1 MGVRVPRITLNA
13 DFGDDSAF
21 GELSLLSVGYGLH
34 QAWVF
39 ATMFGTSSVF
49 GATNLFEGLYGSSVS
64 LSYLISICVYVFCLL
79 FMGLT
84 NQRFLRYYISRGFL
98 IAGAALSFIGTSLLL
113 APFLPD
119 FPGLEIAS
127 GVMTGIGSSVL
138 IIYWGTAFA
147 RCDNASIVFNTAVA
161 VFVSFGLFAITL
173 HYAPQPA
180 SSVIIAAIPLLELA
194 ILLKK
199 TPESFYKRDDVPLFK
214 PLPINKGKF
223 LLRFAVP
230 VFVLGIPL
238 GMLRSQ
244 SLQSVMTSPEASSQP
259 MLMLAAGVASILI
272 LITIMA
278 LGGGDKWSRF
288 FQPLIPFI
296 AVTIFFIPSAGE
308 AGSPLGSTFL
318 IVGFLC
324 FESLMWIF
332 FSDLSQRFR
341 LSPVFVFGI
350 GRGTMAAAVLIG
362 SLAPVAAANAVHQ
375 MPFGEQTVVVA
386 MLLIMVIAYAMLPR
400 EHEVEAIVVPCPLVK
415 AVSASFEREEAAAKA
430 AGVRNCGT
438 APELETLAARAEA
451 YPTSTQNAEAPGS
464 QPGAGQAPESGGECS
479 GFAGVRALANAPTE
493 NPAETSTSQ
502 QSFVGSNEGS
512 TANSAVNVGST
523 INAAAGSTLN
533 AGSSASSADSS
544 NTSAGS
550 NASSTVN
557 QEVENR
563 HANAQSD
570 TANAVEKPQSA
581 AASARTGAAAPSAA
595 RRAMGRTAGES
606 TQDANERLRGGG
618 RFRGKCETVANTY
631 LLSRRE
637 TEILFFLA
645 KGHNAAYIQEKLFIS
660 EGTAKTHIRHIYR
673 KLDVH
678 NQQDL
683 MRMVEDAP
691 QSEN

>member
-49 GATNLFEGLYGSSVS
+49 GATNLLEGLYGSSVS

-84 NQRFLRYYISRGFL
+84 NQRFLRYYISRGL
-98 IAGAALSFIGTSLLL
+98 LVGGAALSFVGTSLLL

-119 FPGLEIAS
+119 YPALEIIS
-127 GVMTGIGSSVL
+127 GVMTGIGSSVF

-147 RCDNASIVFNTAVA
+147 RCDSASIVFNTAVA
-161 VFVSFGLFAITL
+161 VFVSFGLFAVTL

-194 ILLKK
+194 ILLRK
-199 TPESFYKRDDVPLFK
+199 TPESFYRRNDVPLFK

-244 SLQSVMTSPEASSQP
+244 SLQSVMTSPEAGSQP

-341 LSPVFVFGI
+341 LSPVFVFGV

-430 AGVRNCGT
+430 AGVRNCGA

-451 YPTSTQNAEAPGS
+451 YPASTPDAETA
-464 QPGAGQAPESGGECS
+464 SGGEAPETTVVADTTDS
-479 GFAGVRALANAPTE
+479 QPDTDQALKSE
-493 NPAETSTSQ
+493 NGCEPAQDPAETSTRQ
-502 QSFVGSNEGS
+502 QSF
-512 TANSAVNVGST
+512 
-523 INAAAGSTLN
+523 
-533 AGSSASSADSS
+533 AGSSESPTIDRE
-544 NTSAGS
+544 GEGRP
-550 NASSTVN
+550 V
-557 QEVENR
+557 
-563 HANAQSD
+563 NAQPEAAS
-570 TANAVEKPQSA
+570 AAEKPQEAQASA
-581 AASARTGAAAPSAA
+581 APARTGASTPSAA
-595 RRAMGRTAGES
+595 RRAMGRTAGEAA
-606 TQDANERLRGGG
+606 QDANERLRGGG

>member
-1 MGVRVPRITLNA
+1 MGVRIPRITLKA

-21 GELSLLSVGYGLH
+21 GDLSLLSVGYGLH

-49 GATNLFEGLYGSSVS
+49 GATRLFEGLYGSSVS
-64 LSYLISICVYVFCLL
+64 LSYLVSICVYVFCLL

-84 NQRFLRYYISRGFL
+84 NQRFLRLYISRAFL
-98 IAGAALSFIGTSLLL
+98 TTGALLSFAGTALLL

-119 FPGLEIAS
+119 FPALELIS

-138 IIYWGTAFA
+138 IIYWGTAYA
-147 RCDNASIVFNTAVA
+147 RCDSASIVFNTAIA
-161 VFVSFGLFAITL
+161 VFVSFGLFATVL
-173 HYAPQPA
+173 HYAPQP
-180 SSVIIAAIPLLELA
+180 IAAGATAVIPLLELV
-194 ILLKK
+194 ILWKK

-214 PLPINKGKF
+214 PLPINQGKF
-223 LLRFAVP
+223 LLRFATP
-230 VFVLGIPL
+230 VFVLGIAL

-244 SLQSVMTSPEASSQP
+244 SLQTVVSNQDIVAQP
-259 MLMLAAGVASILI
+259 LLLLAAGLATVLI

-278 LGGGDKWSRF
+278 INGGDRLSRF

-296 AVTIFFIPSAGE
+296 AVTVFFIPLAGDDGNLL
-308 AGSPLGSTFL
+308 ANTFL

-362 SLAPVAAANAVHQ
+362 SLAPIAAASTVHE
-375 MPFGEQTVVVA
+375 MAFGEQTIIVA
-386 MLLIMVIAYAMLPR
+386 MLLIMVVAYAMLPR
-400 EHEVEAIVVPCPLVK
+400 EQEIETIIMPCPLVK
-415 AVSASFEREEAAAKA
+415 AVSASFEHEQEAAKA
-430 AGVRNCGT
+430 ASARGCGT
-438 APELETLAARAEA
+438 APEMEGLVARAAA
-451 YPTSTQNAEAPGS
+451 YPAEKLAEGAVCDDFEGDALEQLAGEREVPAPAGAADET
-464 QPGAGQAPESGGECS
+464 GAGPEDAAETVAETASEGDSAVPAPADASGPNPAPAQAAATASAPEKRSPG
-479 GFAGVRALANAPTE
+479 
-493 NPAETSTSQ
+493 
-502 QSFVGSNEGS
+502 
-512 TANSAVNVGST
+512 
-523 INAAAGSTLN
+523 
-533 AGSSASSADSS
+533 
-544 NTSAGS
+544 
-550 NASSTVN
+550 
-557 QEVENR
+557 
-563 HANAQSD
+563 
-570 TANAVEKPQSA
+570 
-581 AASARTGAAAPSAA
+581 PSEA
-595 RRAMGRTAGES
+595 RRAIERTSGEGA
-606 TQDANERLRGGG
+606 QDPNERVRGGG

-683 MRMVEDAP
+683 MRIVEDAP
-691 QSEN
+691 HPED

>member
-1 MGVRVPRITLNA
+1 MGVRIPRITLKA

-21 GELSLLSVGYGLH
+21 GDLSLLSVGYGLH

-49 GATNLFEGLYGSSVS
+49 GATRLFEGLYGSSVS
-64 LSYLISICVYVFCLL
+64 LSYLVSICVYVFCLL

-84 NQRFLRYYISRGFL
+84 NQRFLRIYISRVFL
-98 IAGAALSFIGTSLLL
+98 ITGALLSFAGTALLL

-119 FPGLEIAS
+119 FPALELLS
-127 GVMTGIGSSVL
+127 GIMTGIGSSVL
-138 IIYWGTAFA
+138 IVYWGTAYA
-147 RCDNASIVFNTAVA
+147 RCDNASIVFNTAIA
-161 VFVSFGLFAITL
+161 VFVSFGLFATVL
-173 HYAPQPA
+173 HYAPQP
-180 SSVIIAAIPLLELA
+180 IAAGATAIIPLLELA
-194 ILLKK
+194 ILWKK

-214 PLPINKGKF
+214 PLPINQGKF
-223 LLRFAVP
+223 LLRFATP
-230 VFVLGIPL
+230 VFVLGIAL

-244 SLQSVMTSPEASSQP
+244 SLQTIVSNQDIAAQP
-259 MLMLAAGVASILI
+259 LLLLAAGLATVLI

-278 LGGGDKWSRF
+278 INGGDRWSRF

-296 AVTIFFIPSAGE
+296 AVTVFFIPLAGDDGNLL
-308 AGSPLGSTFL
+308 ANTFL

-362 SLAPVAAANAVHQ
+362 SLVPIAATGSVHE
-375 MPFGEQTVVVA
+375 MAFGEQTIIVA

-400 EHEVEAIVVPCPLVK
+400 EQEIEAIVVPCPLVK
-415 AVSASFEREEAAAKA
+415 AVSASFEREQEAARA
-430 AGVRNCGT
+430 ASARNCGT
-438 APELETLAARAEA
+438 APEMESLVARATA
-451 YPTSTQNAEAPGS
+451 YSTEKLAENAGSGDSGNEVLGQPAGEQAGSTCESPAAEAP
-464 QPGAGQAPESGGECS
+464 SGLKE
-479 GFAGVRALANAPTE
+479 A
-493 NPAETSTSQ
+493 AETTPA
-502 QSFVGSNEGS
+502 GDEPAPAAEGTPVPNPTQAREEA
-512 TANSAVNVGST
+512 TAV
-523 INAAAGSTLN
+523 
-533 AGSSASSADSS
+533 ASEKR
-544 NTSAGS
+544 TSAG
-550 NASSTVN
+550 
-557 QEVENR
+557 
-563 HANAQSD
+563 
-570 TANAVEKPQSA
+570 
-581 AASARTGAAAPSAA
+581 PSEA
-595 RRAMGRTAGES
+595 RRAIERTSDEGA
-606 TQDANERLRGGG
+606 QDPNERVRGGG

-683 MRMVEDAP
+683 MRIVEDAP
-691 QSEN
+691 LQGN

>member
-49 GATNLFEGLYGSSVS
+49 GATNLLEGLYGSSVS

-84 NQRFLRYYISRGFL
+84 NQRFLRCYISRGLL
-98 IAGAALSFIGTSLLL
+98 IGGAALSFVGTSLLL

-119 FPGLEIAS
+119 YPALEIVS

-147 RCDNASIVFNTAVA
+147 RCDSASIVFNTAVA

-194 ILLKK
+194 ILLRK
-199 TPESFYKRDDVPLFK
+199 TPESFYRRNDIPLFK

-238 GMLRSQ
+238 GMLRTQ

-272 LITIMA
+272 LVTIMA

-308 AGSPLGSTFL
+308 TGSPLGSTFL

-430 AGVRNCGT
+430 AGVRNCGA

-451 YPTSTQNAEAPGS
+451 YPASTQNVEADGGEAPGTTIVADATDS
-464 QPGAGQAPESGGECS
+464 QTGANPVAKDENSCS
-479 GFAGVRALANAPTE
+479 GFAGAQESAPDK
-493 NPAETSTSQ
+493 NPAETSTLQ
-502 QSFVGSNEGS
+502 QSFARSSE
-512 TANSAVNVGST
+512 NSSISQEAEDQR
-523 INAAAGSTLN
+523 INA
-533 AGSSASSADSS
+533 
-544 NTSAGS
+544 
-550 NASSTVN
+550 
-557 QEVENR
+557 QP
-563 HANAQSD
+563 D
-570 TANAVEKPQSA
+570 TANAAEKPQNPETT
-581 AASARTGAAAPSAA
+581 AASTRTGKAAPSVA
-595 RRAMGRTAGES
+595 RRAMGRTPGE
-606 TQDANERLRGGG
+606 TAQDANERMRGGG

>member
-49 GATNLFEGLYGSSVS
+49 GATNLLEGLYGSSVS

-98 IAGAALSFIGTSLLL
+98 IAGAALSFVGTSLLL

-147 RCDNASIVFNTAVA
+147 RCDSASIVFNTAVA

-400 EHEVEAIVVPCPLVK
+400 EHEIEAIVVPCPLVK

-451 YPTSTQNAEAPGS
+451 YPTSTQNAEAADAATVADATDSKPGTD
-464 QPGAGQAPESGGECS
+464 QAFKS
-479 GFAGVRALANAPTE
+479 E
-493 NPAETSTSQ
+493 NGCEPAQDPAETSTRQ
-502 QSFVGSNEGS
+502 QSFAGSNESPAIDREGEGRP
-512 TANSAVNVGST
+512 V
-523 INAAAGSTLN
+523 
-533 AGSSASSADSS
+533 
-544 NTSAGS
+544 
-550 NASSTVN
+550 
-557 QEVENR
+557 
-563 HANAQSD
+563 NAQP
-570 TANAVEKPQSA
+570 E
-581 AASARTGAAAPSAA
+581 AASAAERPKEPQASAAPARTGTSTPSAA
-595 RRAMGRTAGES
+595 RRAMGRTAGEAA
-606 TQDANERLRGGG
+606 QDANERLRGGG

>member
-49 GATNLFEGLYGSSVS
+49 GATNLLEGLYGSSVS

-84 NQRFLRYYISRGFL
+84 NQRFLRCYISRGLL
-98 IAGAALSFIGTSLLL
+98 IGGAALSFVGTSLLL

-119 FPGLEIAS
+119 YPALEIVS

-147 RCDNASIVFNTAVA
+147 RCDSASIVFNTAVA

-194 ILLKK
+194 ILLRK
-199 TPESFYKRDDVPLFK
+199 TPESFYRRNDIPLFK

-238 GMLRSQ
+238 GMLRAQ

-272 LITIMA
+272 LVTIMA

-430 AGVRNCGT
+430 AGVRNCGA

-451 YPTSTQNAEAPGS
+451 YPASTQDVEADGGEAPGTTIVADATDS
-464 QPGAGQAPESGGECS
+464 QTGANPVAKDENSCS
-479 GFAGVRALANAPTE
+479 GFAGAQESAPDK
-493 NPAETSTSQ
+493 NPAETSTLQ
-502 QSFVGSNEGS
+502 QSFARSSE
-512 TANSAVNVGST
+512 NSSISQEAEDQR
-523 INAAAGSTLN
+523 INA
-533 AGSSASSADSS
+533 
-544 NTSAGS
+544 
-550 NASSTVN
+550 
-557 QEVENR
+557 QP
-563 HANAQSD
+563 D
-570 TANAVEKPQSA
+570 TANAAEKPQNPETT
-581 AASARTGAAAPSAA
+581 AASTRTGKAAPSVA
-595 RRAMGRTAGES
+595 RRAMGRTPGE
-606 TQDANERLRGGG
+606 TAQDANERMRGGG

>member
-21 GELSLLSVGYGLH
+21 GELSLLSLGYGLH

-49 GATNLFEGLYGSSVS
+49 GATNLFEGLYGSSVA

-84 NQRFLRYYISRGFL
+84 NQRLLRYYISRGLL
-98 IAGAALSFIGTSLLL
+98 IAGAVLSFIGTSLLL

-119 FPGLEIAS
+119 YPALEIVS

-147 RCDNASIVFNTAVA
+147 RCDSASIVFNTAVA

-173 HYAPQPA
+173 HWAPQSV

-194 ILLKK
+194 ILLRK
-199 TPESFYKRDDVPLFK
+199 TPTSFYKRNDVPLFK

-244 SLQSVMTSPEASSQP
+244 SLQSIMTSPDAASQP

-272 LITIMA
+272 LVTIMA
-278 LGGGDKWSRF
+278 LSGGDRWSRF

-296 AVTIFFIPSAGE
+296 AVTIFFIPSSGE
-308 AGSPLGSTFL
+308 TGNAVASTFL

-341 LSPVFVFGI
+341 LSPVFVFGV

-362 SLAPVAAANAVHQ
+362 SLAPVAAASAVHQ

-400 EHEVEAIVVPCPLVK
+400 EREVEAIVVPCPLVK

-430 AGVRNCGT
+430 AGVRNCGA
-438 APELETLAARAEA
+438 APEMETLAARAEA
-451 YPTSTQNAEAPGS
+451 WPATQNSEPTDGDTTAEAGKAS
-464 QPGAGQAPESGGECS
+464 TS
-479 GFAGVRALANAPTE
+479 
-493 NPAETSTSQ
+493 PAETSADDAVDTTNATDAI
-502 QSFVGSNEGS
+502 GNATADA
-512 TANSAVNVGST
+512 TANQAEAGQPAQAE
-523 INAAAGSTLN
+523 NAQPETPGN
-533 AGSSASSADSS
+533 A
-544 NTSAGS
+544 NTSEERKAPE
-550 NASSTVN
+550 AP
-557 QEVENR
+557 
-563 HANAQSD
+563 AA
-570 TANAVEKPQSA
+570 KPAQSA
-581 AASARTGAAAPSAA
+581 AAGPSEA
-595 RRAMGRTAGES
+595 RRAMSRPSGEAP
-606 TQDANERLRGGG
+606 QDANERIRGGG

>member
-49 GATNLFEGLYGSSVS
+49 GATNLLEGLYGSSVS

-84 NQRFLRYYISRGFL
+84 NQRFLRCYISRGLL
-98 IAGAALSFIGTSLLL
+98 IGGAALSFVGTSLLL

-119 FPGLEIAS
+119 YPALEIVS

-147 RCDNASIVFNTAVA
+147 RCDSASIVFNTAVA

-194 ILLKK
+194 ILLRK
-199 TPESFYKRDDVPLFK
+199 TPESFYRRNDIPLFK

-238 GMLRSQ
+238 GMLRTQ

-272 LITIMA
+272 LVTIMA

-308 AGSPLGSTFL
+308 AGSSLGSTFL

-430 AGVRNCGT
+430 AGVRNCGA

-451 YPTSTQNAEAPGS
+451 YPASTQNVEADGGEAPGTTIVADATDS
-464 QPGAGQAPESGGECS
+464 QTGANPVAKDENSCS
-479 GFAGVRALANAPTE
+479 GFAGAQESAPDK
-493 NPAETSTSQ
+493 NPAETSTLQ
-502 QSFVGSNEGS
+502 QSFARSSE
-512 TANSAVNVGST
+512 NSSISQEAEDQR
-523 INAAAGSTLN
+523 INA
-533 AGSSASSADSS
+533 
-544 NTSAGS
+544 
-550 NASSTVN
+550 
-557 QEVENR
+557 QP
-563 HANAQSD
+563 D
-570 TANAVEKPQSA
+570 TANAAEKPQNPETT
-581 AASARTGAAAPSAA
+581 AASTRTGKAAPSVA
-595 RRAMGRTAGES
+595 RRAMGRTPGE
-606 TQDANERLRGGG
+606 TAQDANERMRGGG

>member
-1 MGVRVPRITLNA
+1 MVQRMHYKRGEKRMGVRVPRITLNA

-49 GATNLFEGLYGSSVS
+49 GATNLLEGLYGSSVS

-84 NQRFLRYYISRGFL
+84 NQRFLRYYISRGLL
-98 IAGAALSFIGTSLLL
+98 IGGAVLSFIGTSLLL

-119 FPGLEIAS
+119 YPALEIAS

-138 IIYWGTAFA
+138 IVYWGTAFA
-147 RCDNASIVFNTAVA
+147 RCDSASIVFNTAVA

-173 HYAPQPA
+173 HYTPQPA

-194 ILLKK
+194 ILLLK

-244 SLQSVMTSPEASSQP
+244 SLQTIMANPGASSQP

-272 LITIMA
+272 LVTIMA

-308 AGSPLGSTFL
+308 AGSPLGNTFL

-430 AGVRNCGT
+430 AGVRNCGA

-451 YPTSTQNAEAPGS
+451 YPASTQDVEADGGEAPGTTIVTDATGS
-464 QPGAGQAPESGGECS
+464 QTGANPVAKDENSCSSFVESHESAPDK
-479 GFAGVRALANAPTE
+479 
-493 NPAETSTSQ
+493 NPAETSTLQ
-502 QSFVGSNEGS
+502 QSF
-512 TANSAVNVGST
+512 
-523 INAAAGSTLN
+523 
-533 AGSSASSADSS
+533 AGSSENSSIS
-544 NTSAGS
+544 
-550 NASSTVN
+550 
-557 QEVENR
+557 QEAEDQR
-563 HANAQSD
+563 ANAQPD
-570 TANAVEKPQSA
+570 TANAAEKPQEPE
-581 AASARTGAAAPSAA
+581 TTAAPARMGTATPSVA
-595 RRAMGRTAGES
+595 RRAMGRTPGE
-606 TQDANERLRGGG
+606 TAQDANERLRGGG